1 LAEYANEG
9 KGPKHMVTRNV
20 VLTDAQDSLVQGLVT
35 RGRFQNASEALRAG
49 LRLLEEE
56 EARTEALRD
65 RLAEGLRQDDAGE
78 LAEGDAKAVVARAFA
93 KARRAG

>member
-1 LAEYANEG
+1 
-9 KGPKHMVTRNV
+9 MVTRNV
-20 VLTDAQDSLVQGLVT
+20 VLTDAQDSLVQGLVA

-56 EARTEALRD
+56 EARIEALRD
-65 RLAEGLRQDDAGE
+65 RLAEGLRQTDAGE

>member
-1 LAEYANEG
+1 
-9 KGPKHMVTRNV
+9 MVTRNV

>member
-1 LAEYANEG
+1 
-9 KGPKHMVTRNV
+9 MVTRNV
-20 VLTDAQDSLVQGLVT
+20 VLTDAQDSLVQGLVS

-65 RLAEGLRQDDAGE
+65 RLAEGLRQADAGE
-78 LAEGDAKAVVARAFA
+78 LAEGDANAVVARAFA